1 MRSTFTAAALA
12 TLSAAAI
19 AAAFPASAAPAKSGE
34 LATLQRMSASFAPT
48 ELSVDL
54 SALPQSERDSLALQV
69 RAAQILDAIY
79 QRQVWSGNGAVLLQL
94 LQDNSALGR
103 ARLAG
108 FLLNQ
113 GPWDRVDHDKPFVPG
128 VPAKPDGGNFYPAD
142 ATKDEIDRWIAG
154 LPQAQADQARGF
166 FTVIRRQPDGSLT
179 AVPYS
184 IEYQGELQQAAAL
197 LREAAKATQQP
208 TLKNFLELRAAAFL
222 SNDYYASDV
231 AWMELDASLEP
242 TIGPYEVYEDNWFN
256 YKAAYEAYITV
267 RDEAESAKLAKFS
280 GQLQDIEDHLP
291 IDPAMRNPKLGAL
304 APIAVV
310 NEVYD
315 SGDAAHGVQTAAYN
329 LPNDERVTKEK
340 GSKRV
345 MLKNVQHAKFDKVL
359 MPIAKVALAR
369 ADQALVQ
376 FDPFFTH
383 ILMHELM
390 HGLGPHSI
398 QVDGK
403 DTTVRQAL
411 KEASSAF
418 EEAKAD
424 ISGLW
429 ALQYLVDKGVIDK
442 AMERTMY
449 DTYLASS
456 FRTLRFGIGEAH
468 GKGMAMQ
475 LNWLLDRG
483 GVKVNRDGTF
493 AVVPDKIKP
502 AVTALV
508 TEIMTI
514 QAHGDYA
521 AAKAMLD
528 KLGVLRPEAQ
538 HVIDKLDRVPTDIRP
553 RFVTAEK
560 LVMERNATK

>member
-1 MRSTFTAAALA
+1 MRSTFVAAAAFAAALA
-12 TLSAAAI
+12 AL
-19 AAAFPASAAPAKSGE
+19 PASAATQAGSAE
-34 LATLQRMSASFAPT
+34 LAALERMSARFAPT

-54 SALPQSERDSLALQV
+54 SALPRSERDSLALQV
-69 RAAQILDAIY
+69 RAAQILDAVY
-79 QRQVWSGNGAVLLQL
+79 QRQVWAGNGSLLLGL
-94 LQDNSALGR
+94 LQDGSALGR
-103 ARLAG
+103 ARLAN
-108 FLLNQ
+108 FILNQ
-113 GPWDRVDHDKPFVPG
+113 GPWDRVDHDRPFVPG
-128 VPAKPDGGNFYPAD
+128 APAKPDGGNFYPAD
-142 ATKDEIDRWIAG
+142 ASKDEIDRWIAG
-154 LPQAQADQARGF
+154 LPQAQAEQARGF
-166 FTVIRRQPDGSLT
+166 FSVIRRQPDGSLT
-179 AVPYS
+179 TVPYS

-197 LREAAKATQQP
+197 LRQAAQATQQP
-208 TLKNFLELRAAAFL
+208 SLKKFLELRAAAFL

-267 RDEAESAKLAKFS
+267 RDEAETAKLAKFS

-291 IDPAMRNPKLGAL
+291 IDPALRNPRLGAL

-345 MLKNVQHAKFDKVL
+345 MLKNVQHAKFDRVL
-359 MPIAKVALAR
+359 MPIARVALAKT
-369 ADQALVQ
+369 DQAQVQ

-442 AMERTMY
+442 SMEQTMY

-475 LNWLLDRG
+475 LNWLLDHG
-483 GVKVNRDGTF
+483 GVRVNRDGTF
-493 AVVPDKIKP
+493 AVVPDKIRP

-521 AAKAMLD
+521 AAKNMLD

-538 HVIDKLDRVPTDIRP
+538 KVIDKLDQVPTDIRP
-553 RFVTAEK
+553 RFVAAEE
-560 LVMERNATK
+560 LVKEQAGS

>member
-184 IEYQGELQQAAAL
+184 IEYQGELQQAATL

-208 TLKNFLELRAAAFL
+208 TLKKFLELRAAAFL
-222 SNDYYASDV
+222 SNDYYPSDV

>member
-1 MRSTFTAAALA
+1 MRRTLAAAA
-12 TLSAAAI
+12 FAAAI
-19 AAAFPASAAPAKSGE
+19 AAFPASAAAPAKSAE
-34 LATLQRMSASFAPT
+34 LAALEKMSASFALT
-48 ELSVDL
+48 DLSVDL
-54 SALPQSERDSLALQV
+54 SALPKSERDSLALQV
-69 RAAQILDAIY
+69 QAAQLLNAIFL
-79 QRQVWSGNGAVLLQL
+79 RQVWSGNGAMLLNL
-94 LQDNSALGR
+94 LQDNSPLGR
-103 ARLAG
+103 ARLAN
-108 FLLNQ
+108 FILNQ
-113 GPWDRVDHDKPFVPG
+113 GPWDRVDHNQPFVPG
-128 VPAKPDGGNFYPAD
+128 APAKPEGAGFYPND
-142 ATKDEIDRWIAG
+142 ATKDEIDHWIST
-154 LPQAQADQARGF
+154 LPQAEAEQARGF
-166 FTVIRRQPDGSLT
+166 FSVIRRKPDGAL
-179 AVPYS
+179 ANVPYS

-208 TLKNFLELRAAAFL
+208 SLKKFLELRAAAFL

-267 RDEAESAKLAKFS
+267 RDEAESAKLAKFG

-291 IDPAMRNPKLGAL
+291 IDPALRNPKLGAL

-310 NEVYD
+310 NEVYC
-315 SGDAAHGVQTAAYN
+315 SGDASHGVQTAAYN

-340 GSKRV
+340 GAKRV
-345 MLKNVQHAKFDKVL
+345 MLKNVQHAKFDQVL
-359 MPIAKVALAR
+359 LPIAKVALAKP
-369 ADQALVQ
+369 DQAKVQ
-376 FDPFFTH
+376 FEPFFTH

-398 QVDGK
+398 KLDGK

-442 AMERTMY
+442 SIEQTMY

-475 LNWLLDRG
+475 LNWLLDHG
-483 GVKVNRDGTF
+483 GVKVNHDGTF
-493 AVVPDKIKP
+493 AVVPDKIRS

-521 AAKAMLD
+521 AAKGMLD

-538 HVIDKLDRVPTDIRP
+538 HVIDKLSKVPTDIRP
-553 RFVTAEK
+553 RFVTAEA
-560 LVMERNATK
+560 LVKERTGS

>member
-1 MRSTFTAAALA
+1 MRSTFVAAAA
-12 TLSAAAI
+12 FAAAS
-19 AAAFPASAAPAKSGE
+19 AAAFPAIAAPAAKSAD

-69 RAAQILDAIY
+69 KAAQILDAIY
-79 QRQVWSGNGAVLLQL
+79 QRQVWSGNGAMLLRL
-94 LQDNSALGR
+94 LGDDSALGR
-103 ARLAG
+103 ARLAA

-113 GPWDRVDHDKPFVPG
+113 GPWDLVDHARPFVPG
-128 VPAKPDGGNFYPAD
+128 APAKPDGGNFYPDD
-142 ATKDEIDRWIAG
+142 ATKDEIEHWIAG
-154 LPQAQADQARGF
+154 LPPAQAEQARGF
-166 FTVIRRQPDGSLT
+166 FTVIRRQPDGSLGL
-179 AVPYS
+179 VPYS
-184 IEYQGELQQAAAL
+184 VEYQGELQQAAAL
-197 LREAAKATQQP
+197 LRQAARATQQAS
-208 TLKNFLELRAAAFL
+208 LKKFLELRAAAFL

-267 RDEAESAKLAKFS
+267 RDEAETAKLAKFG

-291 IDPAMRNPKLGAL
+291 IDPALRNPKLGAL

-315 SGDAAHGVQTAAYN
+315 SGDANHGVQTAAYN
-329 LPNDERVTKEK
+329 LPNDERVTREK

-359 MPIAKVALAR
+359 LPIARVALAQG
-369 ADQALVQ
+369 DQAKVQ
-376 FDPFFTH
+376 FEPFFTH

-398 QVDGK
+398 KLDGR

-442 AMERTMY
+442 GLERTMY
-449 DTYLASS
+449 DTYLASG
-456 FRTLRFGIGEAH
+456 FRTLRFGIEEAH

-475 LNWLLDRG
+475 LNWLLDHG
-483 GVKVNRDGTF
+483 GVKVNHDGTF
-493 AVVPDKIKP
+493 AVVPDKIQP
-502 AVTALV
+502 AVTGLV
-508 TEIMTI
+508 TRIMTV

-521 AAKAMLD
+521 AAKGMLD
-528 KLGVLRPEAQ
+528 TLGVLRPEEQ
-538 HVIDKLDRVPTDIRP
+538 KVIDKLSKVPTDIRP

-560 LVMERNATK
+560 LLKEQAGS

>member
-1 MRSTFTAAALA
+1 MRSTLAAAA
-12 TLSAAAI
+12 FAAAI
-19 AAAFPASAAPAKSGE
+19 AAAFPVSAAPARSGE
-34 LATLQRMSASFAPT
+34 LAALERMSARFAPT
-48 ELSVDL
+48 DLSVDV

-69 RAAQILDAIY
+69 RAAQVLNAIY
-79 QRQVWSGNGAVLLQL
+79 QRQVWSGNGPLLLQL
-94 LQDNSALGR
+94 LEDNSAAGR
-103 ARLAG
+103 ARLAN
-108 FLLNQ
+108 FLLYQ
-113 GPWDRVDHDKPFVPG
+113 GPWDSVDHDKPFVPG
-128 VPAKPDGGNFYPAD
+128 VPARPDGGNFYPSD

-166 FTVIRRQPDGSLT
+166 FTVIRRQPDGSL
-179 AVPYS
+179 ASVPYS
-184 IEYQGELQQAAAL
+184 VEYQGELQQAAAL
-197 LREAAKATQQP
+197 LREAAQATRQP
-208 TLKNFLELRAAAFL
+208 SLKKFLELRAAAFL

-231 AWMELDASLEP
+231 AWMELDATLEP
-242 TIGPYEVYEDNWFN
+242 TIGPYEVYTDNWFN

-267 RDEAESAKLAKFS
+267 RDEAESAKLARFS

-291 IDPAMRNPKLGAL
+291 IDPAMRNPRLGAL

-329 LPNDERVTKEK
+329 LPNDERVTREK

-369 ADQALVQ
+369 ADQAQVQ

-398 QVDGK
+398 KVEGK

-442 AMERTMY
+442 SMERTMY

-475 LNWLLDRG
+475 LNWLLDHG

-493 AVVPDKIKP
+493 AIVSDKIRP

-514 QAHGDYA
+514 QARGDYA
-521 AAKAMLD
+521 AAKGMLD
-528 KLGVLRPEAQ
+528 QLGVLRPEAQ
-538 HVIDKLDRVPTDIRP
+538 HVIDRLANVPTDIRP

-560 LVMERNATK
+560 LVNGQIATGP

>member
-1 MRSTFTAAALA
+1 MRSTLAAAA
-12 TLSAAAI
+12 ACAAAI
-19 AAAFPASAAPAKSGE
+19 AAAFPASAAPPANSAE
-34 LATLQRMSASFAPT
+34 VAALQKMSARFAPT

-54 SALPQSERDSLALQV
+54 SALPRNERDSLALQV

-79 QRQVWSGNGAVLLQL
+79 QRQVWSGNGTLLLQL
-94 LQDNSALGR
+94 LDDNSALGR
-103 ARLAG
+103 ARLAN
-108 FLLNQ
+108 FLINQ

-128 VPAKPDGGNFYPAD
+128 APAKPDGGNFYPAD
-142 ATKDEIDRWIAG
+142 ATKDEIDHWIAG
-154 LPQAQADQARGF
+154 LPQAEGDKARGF
-166 FTVIRRQPDGSLT
+166 FTVIRRQPDGTLT
-179 AVPYS
+179 TVPYS

-208 TLKNFLELRAAAFL
+208 TLKKFLELRAMAFL

-231 AWMELDASLEP
+231 AWMELDATLEP

-291 IDPAMRNPKLGAL
+291 IDPALRNPKLGAL

-359 MPIAKVALAR
+359 MPIAKVALAK
-369 ADQALVQ
+369 ADQAKVQ

-398 QVDGK
+398 KLDGK

-442 AMERTMY
+442 SMEQTMY

-475 LNWLLDRG
+475 LNWLLDHG

-521 AAKAMLD
+521 AAKGMLD

-538 HVIDKLDRVPTDIRP
+538 HVIDKLDKVPTDIRP

-560 LVMERNATK
+560 LVREQAGS

>member
-1 MRSTFTAAALA
+1 MRSTLAVAAVF
-12 TLSAAAI
+12 AAAI
-19 AAAFPASAAPAKSGE
+19 AAAFPAAAAPAKSAE
-34 LATLQRMSASFAPT
+34 LAALQRMSARFAPT

-54 SALPQSERDSLALQV
+54 SALPQSERDSLAFQV

-79 QRQVWSGNGAVLLQL
+79 QRQVWSGNGTVLLRL
-94 LQDNSALGR
+94 LQDGSAPGR
-103 ARLAG
+103 ARLAD

-128 VPAKPDGGNFYPAD
+128 VPAKPDGGNFYPGD
-142 ATKDEIDRWIAG
+142 ATKDEIDHWIAG

-166 FTVIRRQPDGSLT
+166 FSVIRRQPDGSLT
-179 AVPYS
+179 SVPYS

-208 TLKNFLELRAAAFL
+208 SLKKFLELRAAAFL

-267 RDEAESAKLAKFS
+267 RDEAETAKLAKFS

-291 IDPAMRNPKLGAL
+291 IDPAMRNPRLGAL

-345 MLKNVQHAKFDKVL
+345 MLKNVQHAKFDQVL
-359 MPIAKVALAR
+359 MPIAKVALAK
-369 ADQALVQ
+369 ADQAQVR

-398 QVDGK
+398 QLDGK

-442 AMERTMY
+442 AMEQTMY

-475 LNWLLDRG
+475 LNWLLDHG

-493 AVVPDKIKP
+493 AIVPDRIRS
-502 AVTALV
+502 AVTSLV
-508 TEIMTI
+508 TEIMTV

-528 KLGVLRPEAQ
+528 QLGVLRPEAQ
-538 HVIDKLDRVPTDIRP
+538 HVIDKLDQVPTDIRP

-560 LVMERNATK
+560 LVKERAGS

>member
-1 MRSTFTAAALA
+1 MRRSLAAAA
-12 TLSAAAI
+12 FVAAI
-19 AAAFPASAAPAKSGE
+19 AAAFPAMAAPAPSSERAALEKMT
-34 LATLQRMSASFAPT
+34 AAFAPT
-48 ELSVDL
+48 DLSVDL
-54 SALPQSERDSLALQV
+54 SGLPQSERDSLARQV
-69 RAAQILDAIY
+69 QAAQLMNAIFL
-79 QRQVWSGNGAVLLQL
+79 RQTWSGNGAMLLGL
-94 LQDNSALGR
+94 LQDGSETGR

-113 GPWDRVDHDKPFVPG
+113 GPWDRIDHDRPFVPG
-128 VPAKPDGGNFYPAD
+128 APAKPDGAGFYPND
-142 ATKDEIDRWIAG
+142 ASKEEIDHWIAT
-154 LPQAQADQARGF
+154 LPPAQAEQARGF
-166 FTVIRRQPDGSLT
+166 FTVVRRQPDGSLGI
-179 AVPYS
+179 VPYS
-184 IEYQGELQQAAAL
+184 VEYQGELQQAAAL
-197 LREAAKATQQP
+197 LREAAKLTQQP
-208 TLKNFLELRAAAFL
+208 SLRKFLDLRAAAFL

-242 TIGPYEVYEDNWFN
+242 TIGPYEVYEDKWFN

-267 RDEAESAKLAKFS
+267 RDEAESKKLARFS
-280 GQLQDIEDHLP
+280 AQLQDIEDHLP
-291 IDPAMRNPKLGAL
+291 IDPALRNPKLGAL

-345 MLKNVQHAKFDKVL
+345 MLKNVQHAKFDQVL
-359 MPIAKVALAR
+359 LPIAKVALAR
-369 ADQALVQ
+369 TDQAKVQ

-398 QVDGK
+398 QLDGK

-442 AMERTMY
+442 ATEQTMY

-475 LNWLLDRG
+475 LNWLLDHG
-483 GVKVNRDGTF
+483 GVKVNHDGTF
-493 AVVPDKIKP
+493 AVVPDKIHP
-502 AVTALV
+502 AVTSLV
-508 TEIMTI
+508 TGIMTI

-521 AAKAMLD
+521 AAKGMLD

-538 HVIDKLDRVPTDIRP
+538 HVIDKLAKVPTDIRP

-560 LVMERNATK
+560 LVKEQSGS